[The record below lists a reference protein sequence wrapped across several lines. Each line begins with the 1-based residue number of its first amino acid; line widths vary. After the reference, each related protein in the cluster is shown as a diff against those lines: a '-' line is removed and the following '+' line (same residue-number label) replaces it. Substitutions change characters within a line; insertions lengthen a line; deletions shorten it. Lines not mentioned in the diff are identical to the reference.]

1 MKKYITSA
9 LVLMM
14 LIGASCGLSAEQAE
28 VKDAYNSLIDE
39 FDAGNYGNAFDMMS
53 LNTQQFLNELA
64 AGLEAWGYPMGGDGR
79 EFLEEM
85 FTGQDMT
92 GMTRSISSVTVS
104 GNRATLIAQAEDGD
118 ELLEFALEDGEWRI
132 DLETQISD
140 GFSEGLEGSGLTIEE
155 ILEGE
160 PEVTYDYPSS
170 GDGICPI
177 DFYNE
182 LEDYTIFY
190 VYVDLSTDPW
200 GEDRLG
206 AYLLEP
212 GDLFTVWVDPGT
224 YDLRVEDEDGDT
236 YTLWDVE
243 VDEDGVYWYVT
254 LADMD

>member
-1 MKKYITSA
+1 MKKYVTSA
-9 LVLMM
+9 LVILM
-14 LIGASCGLSAEQAE
+14 LIGASCGWSAEQVE

-39 FDAGNYGNAFDMMS
+39 FDAGNYGLAFDMMS
-53 LNTQQFLNELA
+53 SNTQQFLNDLA
-64 AGLEAWGYPMGGDGR
+64 DGLEAWGYPMGGDGR

-92 GMTRSISSVTVS
+92 GMTRSISSITVS
-104 GNRATLIAQAEDGD
+104 GSRATLIAQTEDGD

-140 GFSEGLEGSGLTIEE
+140 GFSEGLAGSDVTIEE
-155 ILEGE
+155 ILEA
-160 PEVTYDYPSS
+160 PYVTYDYASS
-170 GDGICPI
+170 GDGSCPI

-182 LEDYTIFY
+182 LGDYDIWF

-200 GEDRLG
+200 GADRLG
-206 AYLLEP
+206 ADLIEP
-212 GDLFTVWVDPGT
+212 GGVFTVWVDPGI

-243 VDEDGVYWYVT
+243 VDEDGVYWDVT

>member
-1 MKKYITSA
+1 MNKYITTA
-9 LVLMM
+9 LVFMM
-14 LIGASCGLSAEQAE
+14 LTGASCGWTDEQAE
-28 VKDAYNSLIDE
+28 VEDAYNSLIDE
-39 FDAGNYGNAFDMMS
+39 FDAENYGKAFDMMS
-53 LNTQQFLNELA
+53 SNTQQFLNDLA

-85 FTGQDMT
+85 FTDQDMS
-92 GMTRSISSVTVS
+92 GMTRAISSITVS

-140 GFSEGLEGSGLTIEE
+140 GFSEGLAGSGLTIEE
-155 ILEGE
+155 ILEAPYVE
-160 PEVTYDYPSS
+160 YDYASS
-170 GDGICPI
+170 GDGICPV

-182 LEDYTIFY
+182 LGDYTILY

-206 AYLLEP
+206 ADLLEP
-212 GDLFTVWVDPGT
+212 GDVFTVWVDPGT

-236 YTLWDVE
+236 YTLWGIE
-243 VDEDGVYWYVT
+243 VDEDGVYWDVT
-254 LADMD
+254 LTDMD